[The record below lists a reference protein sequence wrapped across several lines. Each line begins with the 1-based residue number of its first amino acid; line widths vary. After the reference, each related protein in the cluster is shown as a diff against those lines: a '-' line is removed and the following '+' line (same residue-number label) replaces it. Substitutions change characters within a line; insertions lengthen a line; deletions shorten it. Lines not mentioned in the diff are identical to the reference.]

1 MRSIEARI
9 LIPFLIIIIVSL
21 AVLGFTS
28 YYGSYKIFKSLI
40 YKLPDYNENLY
51 TGIITSKLL
60 ELQKYTI
67 LVAIIAIIAA
77 SQLTF
82 FFTYSIVRPI
92 KKLSIACERVAK
104 GDFDVKVEYKSKDEI
119 GTLKDAFN
127 TMVSKIKEYVEN
139 LEKIN
144 RLTLVGEM
152 SASLAH
158 EIRNPLQGIKSC
170 LQVIESDIKDKND
183 LLGEL
188 FSLVYLEIN
197 RIDKII
203 SDLLSYARPSDPHFE
218 CISLEKIFKE
228 LLPFIDSLTKRK
240 RLKFKMDIEKG
251 IKIYVDASHFKQ
263 IVINIISNSL
273 KACRENDSIFIKAQ
287 KKDDEV
293 IIEIMDT
300 GIGISK
306 ENLSKIF
313 NPFFTTF
320 NEGTGLGLCVVQTL
334 VNQNKGKIWIKSEE
348 NRGTEVYI
356 SFPCAESHILSEI

>member
-40 YKLPDYNENLY
+40 YKLPDYNENIY

-104 GDFDVKVEYKSKDEI
+104 GDFDVKVEYKRKDEI

-127 TMVSKIKEYVEN
+127 TMVLKLKEYIEH

-144 RLTLVGEM
+144 RLTLIGEM

-170 LQVIESDIKDKND
+170 LQVIESNLKGENEVHR
-183 LLGEL
+183 EL
-188 FSLVYLEIN
+188 FSLIYMEIN

-203 SDLLSYARPSDPHFE
+203 KDMLNYARPSEPKFE
-218 CISLEKIFKE
+218 AVYVKNVIDE
-228 LLPFIDSLTKRK
+228 LLPFIKPLLKKKRI
-240 RLKFKMDIEKG
+240 RLIIDVGKNLKVS
-251 IKIYVDASHFKQ
+251 VDKTHLKQ
-263 IVINIISNSL
+263 IFINIISNSI
-273 KACRENDSIFIKAQ
+273 KACRENNLIKIKAQ
-287 KKDDEV
+287 KCEGEV
-293 IIEIMDT
+293 AIILEDT
-300 GIGISK
+300 GMGISK
-306 ENLSKIF
+306 ENLNKIF
-313 NPFFTTF
+313 TPFFSTF
-320 NEGTGLGLCVVQTL
+320 NEGSGLGLCVVQTL
-334 VNQNKGKIWIKSEE
+334 VHKNNGKICIESEE
-348 NRGTEVYI
+348 NKGTKVHI
-356 SFPCAESHILSEI
+356 FLPCA